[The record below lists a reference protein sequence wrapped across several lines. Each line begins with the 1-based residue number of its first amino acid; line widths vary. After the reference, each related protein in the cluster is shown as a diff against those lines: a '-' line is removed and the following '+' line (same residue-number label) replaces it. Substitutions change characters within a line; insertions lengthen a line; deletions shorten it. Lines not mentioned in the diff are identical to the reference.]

1 MVLPSAGGLS
11 WTPVMPRRRASRKCL
26 IDCRFFRIIMTYF
39 YLLCLCVC
47 CFCLFLSFCV
57 SLRSHKPRDSVT
69 SYFRT
74 VCFLTLLL
82 PFRWLKKVGEG
93 GGGSLSL
100 LFLLSLSL
108 SLSLSLAVSVSLFR
122 VGEERGNGPPKRGVG
137 WKLGRGD
144 AVISFSGYF

>member
-93 GGGSLSL
+93 GGFS
-100 LFLLSLSL
+100 FSLSL
-108 SLSLSLAVSVSLFR
+108 SFSLFLSFSLSLARCLCFSFPSWGR
-122 VGEERGNGPPKRGVG
+122 EGKWTTKAGGWMKAGKRR
-137 WKLGRGD
+137 RGD
-144 AVISFSGYF
+144 KF